1 MKRKE
6 IAKKLGIT
14 ILALMLTVPV
24 TVPAVHL
31 VQAAPADTKDA
42 DAVPADTKDAD
53 AVPADTKDAD
63 AVPADTKDADAADTK
78 DTDTA
83 PADTKDADAVPAD
96 TKDTVPAD
104 SENTD
109 TAPAASGDTDGESET
124 KGLKFT
130 TKTYEKVYK
139 TQDGTVYKEIS
150 FEYPYAEGDQK
161 AAQTLN
167 SFYQKLLK
175 KWKKQAKK
183 DLKEAEEMAAQTESM
198 DHHYTDEVTCEIT
211 AQDENYISVLLSG
224 YEYTMGAHGLP
235 YRYTYIFDAKT
246 GKKVSAASLLGMSK
260 KQLNTKVRRL
270 YLKKFDQTQKEES
283 YLFYPDR
290 EAVKTTLNRL
300 DFNDNQYY
308 LKNGKVRFYAY
319 PYDLG
324 PYAAGFIEVAVKL

>member
-14 ILALMLTVPV
+14 ILALMLAAPV
-24 TVPAVHL
+24 TAPAAHLAQAADTNDVVPADTKKADVMP
-31 VQAAPADTKDA
+31 VNTNAVPSDTKEAEAVPENTKDTVSSDSENTDAAPADTKD
-42 DAVPADTKDAD
+42 
-53 AVPADTKDAD
+53 
-63 AVPADTKDADAADTK
+63 
-78 DTDTA
+78 TA
-83 PADTKDADAVPAD
+83 LD
-96 TKDTVPAD
+96 D

-109 TAPAASGDTDGESET
+109 TTPAASGNADEASEED
-124 KGLKFT
+124 GLKFT
-130 TKTYEKVYK
+130 TKKYEKVYK
-139 TQDGTVYKEIS
+139 TKDGIVYNEIS
-150 FEYPYAEGDQK
+150 FEYPYAQGNQK
-161 AAQTLN
+161 AAQKLN
-167 SFYQKLLK
+167 SFFQKLLE

-183 DLKEAEEMAAQTESM
+183 DLKEAEEMVTQTDSS
-198 DHHYTDEVTCEIT
+198 DHHYSDQVTCEIT

-270 YLKKFDQTQKEES
+270 YLKKFDQTQKEENCQ
-283 YLFYPDR
+283 FYPDR
-290 EAVKTTLNRL
+290 ETVETTLNRL